1 MARYSRLVDG
11 GLSSAFAK
19 DAADEDFL
27 EHLNLLLA
35 PHERD
40 ATYPGAPETLPTL
53 HVVGSPRSGTTLLY
67 QVIASGLDVGYVNN
81 LSAAF
86 WLAPTYGLRLARKL
100 GVDRLES
107 SFASSF
113 GRTTGVS
120 EPHEFGYFWSHHLR
134 YPDMRQRDPTHDEAI
149 DWATLRATLIA
160 MAGAAGRPMAF
171 KPMLMAWHMREMARR
186 MPRTCFAWI
195 TRPARETALSLIKMR
210 RSMYGDE
217 TRWASLHP
225 HAPELDGEPPWRQVA
240 AQVVLVE
247 RDIARAA
254 DALGP
259 ETVLSVPYSRLCAD
273 PGAVLTDVA
282 RMMGAK
288 GHAPARRDVQLGA
301 FREGANAGLEAEFGE
316 RVDEAVAHYQD
327 LYADR

>member
-1 MARYSRLVDG
+1 MAGYARRVDT
-11 GLSSAFAK
+11 GLSATFAK
-19 DAADEDFL
+19 NADDEDFL

-40 ATYPGAPETLPTL
+40 ATDPDAPETLPTL

-67 QVIASGLDVGYVNN
+67 QVVASGLDVGYVNN

-100 GVDRLES
+100 GVDVLES
-107 SFASSF
+107 SFASTF
-113 GRTTGVS
+113 GRTAGVS

-134 YPDMRQRDPTHDEAI
+134 YPDMRQRDAAHEDGI
-149 DWATLRATLIA
+149 DWAGLRATLVA
-160 MAGAAGRPMAF
+160 MAAAAGRPMTF
-171 KPMLMAWHMREMARR
+171 KPMLMAWHMQTMARH

-195 TRPARETALSLIKMR
+195 TRPARETALSLLKMR
-210 RSMYGDE
+210 RSMYADE
-217 TRWASLHP
+217 ARWASLHP
-225 HAPELDGEPPWRQVA
+225 RAPELDGEPPWRQVA

-247 RDIARAA
+247 RDLARAA

-259 ETVLSVPYSRLCAD
+259 ETVLRIPYARLCAD
-273 PGAVLTDVA
+273 PDAVLTDV
-282 RMMGAK
+282 RRLMGSK
-288 GHAPARRDVQLGA
+288 GHAPARLDVALEP
-301 FREGANAGLEAEFGE
+301 FREGANDALEAEFGE

-327 LYADR
+327 LYAER